1 MIELETADTKERL
14 WTKDFLIVFGVNFLL
29 FLCFYLLVVII
40 PSYAIDEFHVN
51 DGIAALGSSIFVIGA
66 LIGRIAAGR
75 LMENVGRRRMLF
87 TGLIFFT
94 ILSLC
99 YFFISSIATLLL
111 IRFFHG
117 LAFALASTATGTI
130 SASLIP
136 HSRRGEGTGYYGV
149 SIIVASAIG
158 PFLGVLISNNSSVT
172 GNFILCA
179 ILAVFSLIAGLFL
192 NVPTFTLT
200 AEQKNE
206 MKGFKI
212 SNFFEPK
219 AIPIS
224 ITILFMGLAYS
235 SILSYLKLYAGQIHL
250 TEVVSFFFIV
260 YAVVVILTRPF
271 TGKWFDKHGVNFVMY
286 PAIICFII
294 ALILLSQ
301 VHSGIILLLSAVFVG
316 LGYGTTQASA
326 QAYAVKKSPVHRMG
340 LATSTFY
347 IFLDLGIGV
356 GPFLL
361 GFLTPLIGYRGMYM
375 VMAGLLVVSF
385 FVYYIMV
392 GRKEKAE
399 AQDHTLKVL
408 N

>member
-1 MIELETADTKERL
+1 MIELETTDTKERL

-40 PSYAIDEFHVN
+40 PSYAIDEFHVS

-66 LIGRIAAGR
+66 LLGRLAAGR

-87 TGLIFFT
+87 TGLIFFV
-94 ILSLC
+94 ILSMC
-99 YFFISSIATLLL
+99 YFFIGSITSLLVV
-111 IRFFHG
+111 RFFHG

-179 ILAVFSLIAGLFL
+179 VLAVFSLIVSLFL
-192 NVPTFTLT
+192 KVPQLTLT
-200 AEQKNE
+200 AEQKKE
-206 MKGFKI
+206 MAGFKL
-212 SNFFEPK
+212 SSFFEPK

-224 ITILFMGLAYS
+224 IIMLFIGFAYS
-235 SILSYLKLYAGQIHL
+235 SILSYLKLYGSQINL

-260 YAVVVILTRPF
+260 YAVVVIITRPF
-271 TGKWFDKHGVNFVMY
+271 TGKWFDKYGVNFVMY
-286 PAIICFII
+286 PAILCFAI
-294 ALILLSQ
+294 ALFLLSQ
-301 VHSGIILLLSAVFVG
+301 VHTGLILLLSAVFVG

-347 IFLDLGIGV
+347 IFLDLGVGV

-361 GFLTPLIGYRGMYM
+361 GLLTPLVGYSGMYM
-375 VMAGLLVVSF
+375 AMGLLLIVAF
-385 FVYYIMV
+385 FVYYLIV
-392 GRKEKAE
+392 GRKEKGE
-399 AQDHTLKVL
+399 AREHKLKVI

>member
-1 MIELETADTKERL
+1 MIRLESPDTKERL

-40 PSYAIDEFHVN
+40 PSYAIDEFHVK
-51 DGIAALGSSIFVIGA
+51 DGVAALGSSIFVIGG
-66 LIGRIAAGR
+66 LIGRIAAGS
-75 LMENVGRRRMLF
+75 LMEYVGRKRMLF
-87 TGLIFFT
+87 TGLIFFV
-94 ILSLC
+94 LMSLC
-99 YFFISSIATLLL
+99 YFFISGITTLLI

-117 LAFALASTATGTI
+117 LFFALASTATGTI

-158 PFLGVLISNNSSVT
+158 PFLGVMISSNSSVT
-172 GNFILCA
+172 GNFILCT
-179 ILAVFSLIAGLFL
+179 ILAVFSLLAGLFL
-192 NVPTFTLT
+192 NVPKLTLT

-212 SNFFEPK
+212 SNFFELK

-235 SILSYLKLYAGQIHL
+235 SILSYLNLYAGQINL

-294 ALILLSQ
+294 ALFLLSQ
-301 VHSGIILLLSAVFVG
+301 VHSGLILLLSAVFVG

-375 VMAGLLVVSF
+375 AMAILLVVSF
-385 FVYYIMV
+385 FVYYMMV
-392 GRKEKAE
+392 GRKEKNE

>member
-1 MIELETADTKERL
+1 MELETADTEERL

-40 PSYAIDEFHVN
+40 PSYAIDEFHVS

-87 TGLIFFT
+87 TGLISFAIISF
-94 ILSLC
+94 C
-99 YFFISSIATLLL
+99 YFFISSITTLLV

-172 GNFILCA
+172 GNFVLCA
-179 ILAVFSLIAGLFL
+179 VLAVFSLLAGLFL
-192 NVPTFTLT
+192 NVPKFTLT
-200 AEQKNE
+200 AEQKSE

-212 SNFFEPK
+212 SNYFEPK

-224 ITILFMGLAYS
+224 ITILFIGLAYS
-235 SILSYLKLYAGQIHL
+235 SILSYLKLYAGQINL

-260 YAVVVILTRPF
+260 YALVVILTRPF

-294 ALILLSQ
+294 AMILLSQ
-301 VHSGIILLLSAVFVG
+301 VESGLILLLSAVFVG

-361 GFLTPLIGYRGMYM
+361 GFLTPFIGYRGMYM
-375 VMAGLLVVSF
+375 VMAGMLAVSLY
-385 FVYYIMV
+385 VYYVLV

-399 AQDHTLKVL
+399 AKDHTLKVL

>member
-1 MIELETADTKERL
+1 MELETADTRERL

-40 PSYAIDEFHVN
+40 PSYAIDEFHVS

-66 LIGRIAAGR
+66 LLGRIAAGR

-99 YFFISSIATLLL
+99 YFFISSITTLLV

-172 GNFILCA
+172 GNFVLCA
-179 ILAVFSLIAGLFL
+179 VLAVLSLLAGLFL
-192 NVPTFTLT
+192 NVPKLTLT
-200 AEQKNE
+200 AEQKSE

-219 AIPIS
+219 AIPIA

-235 SILSYLKLYAGQIHL
+235 SILSYLKLYAGQINL

-294 ALILLSQ
+294 AMILLSR
-301 VHSGIILLLSAVFVG
+301 VHSGLILLLSAVFVG

-361 GFLTPLIGYRGMYM
+361 GFLTPFIGYRGMYM
-375 VMAGLLVVSF
+375 AMAALLVVSF
-385 FVYYIMV
+385 FVYYVMV

>member
-1 MIELETADTKERL
+1 MELETADTKERL

-40 PSYAIDEFHVN
+40 PSYAIDEFHVS

-66 LIGRIAAGR
+66 LLGRIAAGR

-99 YFFISSIATLLL
+99 YFFISSITTLLI

-158 PFLGVLISNNSSVT
+158 PFLGVMISNNSSVT
-172 GNFILCA
+172 GNFVLCA
-179 ILAVFSLIAGLFL
+179 VLAVFSLLAGLFL
-192 NVPTFTLT
+192 NVPKLTLT
-200 AEQKNE
+200 AEQKSE

-219 AIPIS
+219 AIPIA

-235 SILSYLKLYAGQIHL
+235 SILSYLKLYAGQINL

-294 ALILLSQ
+294 AMILLSQ
-301 VHSGIILLLSAVFVG
+301 VHSGLILLLSAVFVG

-375 VMAGLLVVSF
+375 AMAILLVVSF
-385 FVYYIMV
+385 FVYYMMV

>member
-1 MIELETADTKERL
+1 MIELETAATKERL

-40 PSYAIDEFHVN
+40 PSYAIDEFHVS

-99 YFFISSIATLLL
+99 YFFISSITTLLI

-179 ILAVFSLIAGLFL
+179 VLAVFSLLAALFL
-192 NVPTFTLT
+192 NVPKLTLT
-200 AEQKNE
+200 AEQKSE

-219 AIPIS
+219 ALPIS

-294 ALILLSQ
+294 AMILLSQ
-301 VHSGIILLLSAVFVG
+301 VHSGLILLLSAVFVG

-375 VMAGLLVVSF
+375 AMAVLLVVSLI
-385 FVYYIMV
+385 VYYMIV

-399 AQDHTLKVL
+399 TQDHTLKVL

>member
-1 MIELETADTKERL
+1 METADTKERL

-40 PSYAIDEFHVN
+40 PSYAIDEFHVS

-66 LIGRIAAGR
+66 LLGRIAAGR
-75 LMENVGRRRMLF
+75 LMEDVGRRRMLF

-99 YFFISSIATLLL
+99 YFFISSITTLLI

-158 PFLGVLISNNSSVT
+158 PFLGVMISNNSSVT
-172 GNFILCA
+172 GNFVLCA
-179 ILAVFSLIAGLFL
+179 VLAVFSLLAGLFL
-192 NVPTFTLT
+192 NVPKLTLT
-200 AEQKNE
+200 AEQKSE

-219 AIPIS
+219 AIPIA

-235 SILSYLKLYAGQIHL
+235 SILSYLKLYAGQINL

-294 ALILLSQ
+294 AMILLSQ
-301 VHSGIILLLSAVFVG
+301 VHSGLILLLSAVFVG

-361 GFLTPLIGYRGMYM
+361 GFLTPFIGYRGMYM
-375 VMAGLLVVSF
+375 AMAGLLVVSF
-385 FVYYIMV
+385 FVYYVMV
-392 GRKEKAE
+392 GRKEKTE

>member
-1 MIELETADTKERL
+1 MELETADTKERL

-40 PSYAIDEFHVN
+40 PSYAIDEFHVS

-66 LIGRIAAGR
+66 LLGRIAAGR
-75 LMENVGRRRMLF
+75 LMEDVGRRRMLF

-99 YFFISSIATLLL
+99 YFFISSITTLLI

-158 PFLGVLISNNSSVT
+158 PFLGVMISNNSSVT
-172 GNFILCA
+172 GNFVLCA
-179 ILAVFSLIAGLFL
+179 VLAVFSLLAGLFL
-192 NVPTFTLT
+192 NVPKLTLT
-200 AEQKNE
+200 AEQKSE

-219 AIPIS
+219 AIPIA

-235 SILSYLKLYAGQIHL
+235 SILSYLKLYAGQINL

-294 ALILLSQ
+294 AMILLSQ
-301 VHSGIILLLSAVFVG
+301 VHSGLILLLSAVFVG

-361 GFLTPLIGYRGMYM
+361 GFLTPFIGYRGMYM
-375 VMAGLLVVSF
+375 AMAVLLVVSLI
-385 FVYYIMV
+385 VYYMIV

>member
-1 MIELETADTKERL
+1 MIKLETADIKERL

-51 DGIAALGSSIFVIGA
+51 DGMAALGSSIFVIGA
-66 LIGRIAAGR
+66 LLGRIAAGR
-75 LMENVGRRRMLF
+75 LMENVGRKRMLF
-87 TGLIFFT
+87 TGLIFFA
-94 ILSLC
+94 LMSLC
-99 YFFISSIATLLL
+99 YFFISSITTLLV

-179 ILAVFSLIAGLFL
+179 VLAVFSLFAGLFL
-192 NVPTFTLT
+192 NVPKLTLT
-200 AEQKNE
+200 AEQKSE

-235 SILSYLKLYAGQIHL
+235 SILSYLKLYAGQINL

-294 ALILLSQ
+294 ALVLLSQ
-301 VHSGIILLLSAVFVG
+301 VHSGFTLLLSAVFVG

-375 VMAGLLVVSF
+375 AMAILLVVSF
-385 FVYYIMV
+385 FVYYMMV

>member
-1 MIELETADTKERL
+1 MELETADTKERL

-40 PSYAIDEFHVN
+40 PSYAIDEFHVS

-66 LIGRIAAGR
+66 LLGRIAAGR

-99 YFFISSIATLLL
+99 YFFISSITTLLV

-158 PFLGVLISNNSSVT
+158 PFLGVMISNNSSVT
-172 GNFILCA
+172 GNFVLCA
-179 ILAVFSLIAGLFL
+179 VLAVFSLLAGLFL
-192 NVPTFTLT
+192 NVPKLTLT
-200 AEQKNE
+200 AEQKSE

-219 AIPIS
+219 AIPIA

-235 SILSYLKLYAGQIHL
+235 SILSYLKLYAGQINL

-294 ALILLSQ
+294 AMILLSQ
-301 VHSGIILLLSAVFVG
+301 VHSGLILLLSAVFVG

-375 VMAGLLVVSF
+375 AMAILLVVSF
-385 FVYYIMV
+385 FVYYMMV

>member
-1 MIELETADTKERL
+1 MELETADTRERL

-40 PSYAIDEFHVN
+40 PSYAIDEFHVS

-87 TGLIFFT
+87 IGLIFFT

-99 YFFISSIATLLL
+99 YFFISSITTLLV

-172 GNFILCA
+172 GNFVLCA
-179 ILAVFSLIAGLFL
+179 VLAVFSLLAGLFL
-192 NVPTFTLT
+192 NVPKLTLT
-200 AEQKNE
+200 AEQKSE

-219 AIPIS
+219 AIPIA

-235 SILSYLKLYAGQIHL
+235 SILSYLKLYAGQINL

-294 ALILLSQ
+294 AMIMLSQ
-301 VHSGIILLLSAVFVG
+301 VHSGLILLLSAVFVG

-361 GFLTPLIGYRGMYM
+361 GFLTPFIGYRGMYM
-375 VMAGLLVVSF
+375 VMAGLLVISF
-385 FVYYIMV
+385 FVYYVMV

>member
-1 MIELETADTKERL
+1 MELETADTKERL

-40 PSYAIDEFHVN
+40 PSYAIDEFHVS

-66 LIGRIAAGR
+66 LLGRIAAGR
-75 LMENVGRRRMLF
+75 LMEDVGRRRMLF

-99 YFFISSIATLLL
+99 YFFISSITTLLI

-158 PFLGVLISNNSSVT
+158 PFLGVMISNNSSVT
-172 GNFILCA
+172 GNFVLCA
-179 ILAVFSLIAGLFL
+179 VLAVFSLLAGLFL
-192 NVPTFTLT
+192 NVPKLTLT
-200 AEQKNE
+200 AEQKSE

-219 AIPIS
+219 AIPIA

-235 SILSYLKLYAGQIHL
+235 SILSYLKLYAGQINL

-294 ALILLSQ
+294 AMILLSQ
-301 VHSGIILLLSAVFVG
+301 VHSGLILLLSAVFVG

-375 VMAGLLVVSF
+375 AMAILLVVSF
-385 FVYYIMV
+385 FVYYMMV

>member
-1 MIELETADTKERL
+1 MELETADTEERL

-40 PSYAIDEFHVN
+40 PSYAIDEFHVS

-87 TGLIFFT
+87 TGLIFFA
-94 ILSLC
+94 IISFC
-99 YFFISSIATLLL
+99 YFFISSITTLLV

-172 GNFILCA
+172 GNFVLCA
-179 ILAVFSLIAGLFL
+179 VLAVFSLLAGLFL
-192 NVPTFTLT
+192 NVPKFTLT
-200 AEQKNE
+200 AEQKSE

-212 SNFFEPK
+212 SNYFEPK

-224 ITILFMGLAYS
+224 ITILFIGLAYS
-235 SILSYLKLYAGQIHL
+235 SILSYLKLYAGQINL

-260 YAVVVILTRPF
+260 YALVVILTRPF
-271 TGKWFDKHGVNFVMY
+271 TGRWFDKHGVNFVMY

-294 ALILLSQ
+294 AMILLSQ
-301 VHSGIILLLSAVFVG
+301 VESGLILLLSAVFVG

-375 VMAGLLVVSF
+375 VMAGMLAVSLY
-385 FVYYIMV
+385 VYYVLV

-399 AQDHTLKVL
+399 AKDHTLKVL

>member
-40 PSYAIDEFHVN
+40 PSYAIDEFHVS

-75 LMENVGRRRMLF
+75 LMESVGRRRMLF

-94 ILSLC
+94 ILSLG
-99 YFFISSIATLLL
+99 YFFISSITTLLI

-179 ILAVFSLIAGLFL
+179 VLAVFSLFAGLFL
-192 NVPTFTLT
+192 NVPKLTLT
-200 AEQKNE
+200 AEQKSE

-235 SILSYLKLYAGQIHL
+235 SILSYLKLYAGQINL

-294 ALILLSQ
+294 AMILLSQ
-301 VHSGIILLLSAVFVG
+301 VHSGLILLLSAVFVG

-361 GFLTPLIGYRGMYM
+361 GFLTPFIGYRGMYM

-385 FVYYIMV
+385 FVYYVMV